1 MIRSV
6 NDPRSWAGL
15 GPAFFLSRDL
25 GGALPP
31 EPLGDHPEPGERP
44 LRAVGCGCSFPG
56 HGLLLLGLTVALII
70 VLASNDELRG
80 SLLWLVLVSLIVG
93 MILLFVRVQRYRGP

>member
-1 MIRSV
+1 
-6 NDPRSWAGL
+6 
-15 GPAFFLSRDL
+15 
-25 GGALPP
+25 
-31 EPLGDHPEPGERP
+31 
-44 LRAVGCGCSFPG
+44 
-56 HGLLLLGLTVALII
+56 LLLGLTVALII